1 MPAHSM
7 SCPDFI
13 PKKIETVCRDTEGP
27 AEDRVKRGADG
38 DLAQC
43 GDTGSRPGHLHQ
55 ERRRGQSG
63 HKLSV
68 VAPSPL
74 ASSSLTLTSSS

>member
-13 PKKIETVCRDTEGP
+13 PKKIETVCRDTVSP
-27 AEDRVKRGADG
+27 AEDRVKPGTDG

-55 ERRRGQSG
+55 ERRRGQTG

-68 VAPSPL
+68 AASSLL
-74 ASSSLTLTSSS
+74 ASSLTLTSQ